1 MDSETLLQE
10 RNKGSCLK
18 VKCSFCGE
26 KSHNER
32 TRNEKFAEE
41 YLVDEELYVEP
52 GKISPVIQESQT
64 GEEMTQ
70 ADDIPPFTQESQAD
84 EEENRAMGSHYFI
97 AINPFKPPTPVG
109 QTQSSSFPPRNGP
122 NIRVPAPM
130 SFRHSENMYP
140 DRGSGPVAPVPVVKI
155 EGKRYVTLSNLEVS
169 MAQGSKN
176 KNKKKYGKKK
186 G

>member
-1 MDSETLLQE
+1 M
-10 RNKGSCLK
+10 
-18 VKCSFCGE
+18 
-26 KSHNER
+26 
-32 TRNEKFAEE
+32 TRKRKKFAEE
-41 YLVDEELYVEP
+41 YLVDEEWYVEP
-52 GKISPVIQESQT
+52 GKIPPVIQESQD

-84 EEENRAMGSHYFI
+84 EEENRAMGSHFI
-97 AINPFKPPTPVG
+97 AISPFKPPTPVG
-109 QTQSSSFPPRNGP
+109 QTQSSSSSFPPRNGP

-130 SFRHSENMYP
+130 SFRPNEDMYP
-140 DRGSGPVAPVPVVKI
+140 HRGSGPVAPVPVVKI

-169 MAQGSKN
+169 MAQGSKS